1 MKRIFYYTDVLPLLT
16 KGDKAMEKLKENM
29 EFFKAHQDEVSLVWH
44 PFLQIGEYLQKNDSD
59 VYEDFLEIYR
69 WFVSEGFG
77 ELDESEDVISV
88 VQSCDGYYGDASD
101 LAWYACDSGSPA
113 LLIDYDVHTDAWEE

>member
-1 MKRIFYYTDVLPLLT
+1 MYATGFFITGMMKRCWAAQMEVLS
-16 KGDKAMEKLKENM
+16 DINRICEKYHIQY
-29 EFFKAHQDEVSLVWH
+29 FA
-44 PFLQIGEYLQKNDSD
+44 DSD
-59 VYEDFLEIYR
+59 VYEDFLEVYR

-88 VQSCDGYYGDASD
+88 VRSCDGYYGDPSD

-113 LLIDYDVHTDAWEE
+113 LLIDYDVHTDAQDE